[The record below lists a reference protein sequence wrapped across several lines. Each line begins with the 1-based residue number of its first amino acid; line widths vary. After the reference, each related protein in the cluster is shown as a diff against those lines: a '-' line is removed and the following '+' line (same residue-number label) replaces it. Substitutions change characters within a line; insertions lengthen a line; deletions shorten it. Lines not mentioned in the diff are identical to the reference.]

1 MALDILTGE
10 AVRSCVSMEACIDLM
25 ASTMISVSRGEA
37 TMLLRNLVGFGN
49 TENAFILM
57 PGAAGRPPAF
67 GAKLL
72 SIFPRNSA
80 LPAIQGLIV
89 VFDADDGRPVAV
101 VDAASVT
108 ALRTAAASGMAT
120 RALAREDAK
129 TLAILGCG
137 VQAESHLEAMRAV
150 RPLERVIVWGR
161 SIDKARAF
169 AERHRARTG
178 IEIAV
183 APDAKSAVEQ
193 ADIVCTVTSSASPIL
208 EGRWLRPGTH
218 LNLVGA
224 YTPTTREVDTEAIR
238 RARLFV
244 EIREFALREAGEILI
259 PIAQGELAAD
269 HIAGEIADVLTGSVA
284 GRTRPDEITAYK
296 SLGNV
301 AQDLAT
307 AAYAQRQ
314 AAKRKVPGVVRVAD
328 F

>member
-1 MALDILTGE
+1 ML
-10 AVRSCVSMEACIDLM
+10 ACIDLM
-25 ASTMISVSRGEA
+25 ASTMVAVSRGEA
-37 TMLLRNLVGFGN
+37 KLPLRSIVGLGEAGN
-49 TENAFILM
+49 SFIVM
-57 PGAAGRPPAF
+57 PGATASPPAF
-67 GAKLL
+67 GSKLL

-101 VDAASVT
+101 VDAVSVT

-120 RALAREDAK
+120 RALAREDAT
-129 TLAILGCG
+129 TLALLGTG

-150 RPLERVIVWGR
+150 RPLERVLVWGR
-161 SIDKARAF
+161 SRNKAEAF
-169 AERHRARTG
+169 AQRHRARAG

-193 ADIVCTVTSSASPIL
+193 ADIVCTVTGSPSPIL

-224 YTPTTREVDTEAIR
+224 YTPTTREVDTEAMR
-238 RARLFV
+238 RSRLFV
-244 EIREFALREAGEILI
+244 EIREFALRESGELLI
-259 PIAQGELAAD
+259 PIAQGELTAD
-269 HIAGEIADVLTGSVA
+269 HIAGEIADVLTGA
-284 GRTRPDEITAYK
+284 IRGRSRPDEITAYK

-307 AAYAQRQ
+307 AAYAHQQ
-314 AAKRKVPGVVRVAD
+314 AVTRKVSGVVYVAD

>member
-1 MALDILTGE
+1 MALDVLTGE
-10 AVRSCVSMEACIDLM
+10 AVRNCVSMEACIDLM
-25 ASTMISVSRGEA
+25 AATMVSVSRGETA
-37 TMLLRNLVGFGN
+37 MPLRSFVGLGDAG
-49 TENAFILM
+49 NAFVVM
-57 PGAAGRPPAF
+57 PGAAGRPRAF
-67 GAKLL
+67 GSKLL
-72 SIFPRNSA
+72 SIFPGNST

-89 VFDADDGRPVAV
+89 VFDSDDGRPVAV
-101 VDAASVT
+101 VEAAAVT

-120 RALAREDAK
+120 RALAREDAT
-129 TLAILGCG
+129 TLALLGTG

-150 RPLERVIVWGR
+150 RPIGRVFVWGR
-161 SIDKARAF
+161 SSDKAQAF
-169 AERHRARTG
+169 VARHRSAG
-178 IEIAV
+178 GLELAV
-183 APDAKSAVEQ
+183 APDVKSAVEQ
-193 ADIVCTVTSSASPIL
+193 ADIVCTVTGSPSPVL

-224 YTPTTREVDTEAIR
+224 YTATTREADTEAIR

-259 PIAQGELAAD
+259 PIAERELTAD
-269 HIAGEIADVLTGSVA
+269 HIAGEIADVLTGAVP

-307 AAYAQRQ
+307 ATYAHRQ
-314 AAKRKVPGVVRVAD
+314 AAKRAVPGAVQVAD